1 METLNKSRVKH
12 PIFES
17 NIEDGNLIAT
27 LRSRVFRRIKALKKR
42 ENELIFKAFV
52 FPLLYLAFYL
62 FALSTANYLIFL
74 LCYAFMGLM
83 VVIIFLNL
91 IHEVCHENLFSKKSF
106 NHIYMLIFDILGAN
120 SFIWKKRHVI
130 FHHNYPNVAG
140 WDSDI
145 EKSKFLKVHPNEKG
159 KWLTKYQHYIIILYP
174 FFLLNWFLVR
184 DFRDFI
190 KHILGE
196 GKYGPISLVEYVKLF
211 LFKFF
216 FVGYVFLLPI
226 YIAHFSVFEV
236 ILAGLLMFIFAGVFG
251 LFVLL
256 PPHVNVNNHFPLVG
270 DNQTLPNSWLRHQ
283 LFTTNDLVEENWF
296 TRYIMANFNF
306 HIAHHLFPNISYLYA
321 KEVTEEIK
329 NFCIENGLVY
339 KSISIWQAFRD
350 HYKLIK
356 SNSADESIWEQNM

>member
-1 METLNKSRVKH
+1 MQNSNKSIARYPVYD
-12 PIFES
+12 S
-17 NIEDGNLIAT
+17 NIKDKNLAAD
-27 LRSRVFRRIKALKKR
+27 LKSKVFARMKVLKKR
-42 ENELIFKAFV
+42 ENELIFKAFF
-52 FPLLYLAFYL
+52 FPMLYLGFYL
-62 FALSTANYLIFL
+62 FALSTDNYLTFI
-74 LCYAFMGLM
+74 LCYSLMGLM

-91 IHEVCHENLFSKKSF
+91 IHEVCHENLFSKKHY
-106 NHIYMLIFDILGAN
+106 NHLYMLIFDVLGAN
-120 SFIWKKRHVI
+120 SFIWQKRHVI

-159 KWLTKYQHYIIILYP
+159 KWLTKYQHYIIVLYP

-190 KHILGE
+190 KHILGK
-196 GKYGPISLVEYVKLF
+196 GKFGPIPPIEYVKLF
-211 LFKFF
+211 IFKLF
-216 FVGYVFLLPI
+216 FVGYIFLLPI
-226 YIAHFSVFEV
+226 YLTQFSVLEV
-236 ILAGLLMFIFAGVFG
+236 ILAGLLMFIVAGVFG

-256 PPHVNVNNHFPLVG
+256 PPHVNINNQFPLVEE
-270 DNQTLPNSWLRHQ
+270 NHTLSNSWLRHQ

-306 HIAHHLFPNISYLYA
+306 HVAHHLFPKISYLYA

-329 NFCIENGLVY
+329 NFCIENGLAY
-339 KSISIWQAFRD
+339 KSISIWKAFRD
-350 HYKLIK
+350 HYALIK